1 MHNKHDWITI
11 YSHGGYQVVCRKCG
25 LAGPWRRAGE
35 SGSGCVAVLALAF
48 ACVFPA
54 FVAWIIARELWG
66 QAVADIA
73 AALGYLAALAGSVY
87 NLSRPVQQKV
97 DEPEVQ

>member
-1 MHNKHDWITI
+1 MSEKHDWITL
-11 YSHGGYQVVCRKCG
+11 YQDGGYQVVCRKCG
-25 LAGPWRRAGE
+25 LAGPWKRAGE
-35 SGSGCVAVLALAF
+35 RGSGCMAVLALAF

-66 QAVADIA
+66 VAVADIT
-73 AALGYLAALAGSVY
+73 ALLCYGIALVVSVCCIGG
-87 NLSRPVQQKV
+87 PMPHEA